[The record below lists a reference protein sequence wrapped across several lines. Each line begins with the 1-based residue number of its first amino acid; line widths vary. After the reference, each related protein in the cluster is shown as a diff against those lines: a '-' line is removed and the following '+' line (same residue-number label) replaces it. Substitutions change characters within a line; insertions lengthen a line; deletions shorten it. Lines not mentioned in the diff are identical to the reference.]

1 MLKNEV
7 LLNKTKELMQEY
19 QALTGCDASA
29 ISVQDFAT
37 LRNQALEE
45 IKYGYTG
52 QTVNTEKI
60 VGSVNTVNTVAIKP
74 NTSVPTVTKEEPK
87 STQKQAKEE
96 TKNNIS
102 YINHGD
108 YTLAD
113 EEPIVTKK
121 NKAAFLSRMK
131 G

>member
-60 VGSVNTVNTVAIKP
+60 VGSVNTVNTVAI
-74 NTSVPTVTKEEPK
+74 NK

>member
-19 QALTGCDASA
+19 QTLTGCDASA

-45 IKYGYTG
+45 IKHGYVDQIASIT
-52 QTVNTEKI
+52 NTAATK
-60 VGSVNTVNTVAIKP
+60 
-74 NTSVPTVTKEEPK
+74 PTVESTPMVAKEEPK
-87 STQKQAKEE
+87 TTQKQAPKEP
-96 TKNNIS
+96 KSNIS
-102 YINHGD
+102 YINHDG
-108 YTLAD
+108 YSLAD

-121 NKAAFLSRMK
+121 SKAAFLSRMK